1 MPQCHTCQ
9 HATTG
14 NHKRRTRPI
23 NLPCHQDA
31 SVCVDLL
38 IFAATYEDHISAV
51 LILAEPLQILNQLWK
66 TGQGRVTVWCTCAH
80 RTAGNPSVSLSF
92 SLSFCVFQ
100 SLVLLLFVLFCVRKY
115 FSLFCLCFH
124 FHVPCGSFWERGQ
137 SVRREQNRFLL
148 KMLTAN
154 RQKPTPR
161 TKKESGKQFACT
173 LRWFL

>member
-80 RTAGNPSVSLSF
+80 RTAGNPSVLLSF
-92 SLSFCVFQ
+92 SLFLCVPISCF
-100 SLVLLLFVLFCVRKY
+100 VVVCFVLRAQIFFSVLFM
-115 FSLFCLCFH
+115 FSL
-124 FHVPCGSFWERGQ
+124 PR
-137 SVRREQNRFLL
+137 SVRIVLGAWPKCPKRAEPVYAENANSEQ
-148 KMLTAN
+148 
-154 RQKPTPR
+154 
-161 TKKESGKQFACT
+161 TKTHAT
-173 LRWFL
+173 N